1 MGISWHAQ
9 VRMITFD
16 DDHHQVDKFVS
27 DKWTK
32 PPDEK
37 KLIDDLALLPS
48 VL

>member
-1 MGISWHAQ
+1 MAIFWRVP
-9 VRMITFD
+9 VRMLTFD
-16 DDHHQVDKFVS
+16 DHQIDKFVS

-37 KLIDDLALLPS
+37 KLIDDPALLPS